1 MGQASVPIVA
11 SRKTIE
17 RPAGL
22 NCNFVHRQ
30 FLIER
35 IFYNDMPVFDFS
47 FPFHSFPVLSVV
59 LSREQ
64 AQQMSTHLPLATS
77 AASIGKGYPFRK
89 IPVLTLCVGRGF
101 SLVGIV
107 PNPFVFSHSISRLKD
122 SFCCTFP
129 LTIYNTALS
138 ILPKR
143 REKFLKNYYFSF
155 CTQSKANDF
164 QLYR

>member
-64 AQQMSTHLPLATS
+64 AQQMSTHLPFVACWESPKPFYFPSLNIPFERRLLLRFPSLYTMRKNLKMPNIRKRKCCPAKGFATYFLFQYTINEFTKVDMKS
-77 AASIGKGYPFRK
+77 EEKY
-89 IPVLTLCVGRGF
+89 
-101 SLVGIV
+101 
-107 PNPFVFSHSISRLKD
+107 RLRVYAY
-122 SFCCTFP
+122 S
-129 LTIYNTALS
+129 
-138 ILPKR
+138 
-143 REKFLKNYYFSF
+143 
-155 CTQSKANDF
+155 
-164 QLYR
+164 

>member
-64 AQQMSTHLPLATS
+64 AQQMSTHLPFLACWEFPKPFYCPLTTTT
-77 AASIGKGYPFRK
+77 AATPCLGKLPLIQYPASKARFVARFFEFR
-89 IPVLTLCVGRGF
+89 
-101 SLVGIV
+101 
-107 PNPFVFSHSISRLKD
+107 RLKY
-122 SFCCTFP
+122 CGG
-129 LTIYNTALS
+129 TALQS
-138 ILPKR
+138 CISHMKDVLPLLFR
-143 REKFLKNYYFSF
+143 IPL
-155 CTQSKANDF
+155 
-164 QLYR
+164 

>member
-47 FPFHSFPVLSVV
+47 FPFHSFP
-59 LSREQ
+59 
-64 AQQMSTHLPLATS
+64 MLATS